1 MRENTN
7 WNIKKIAKELK
18 YREQFVRQ
26 TIKYYEQENIIIP
39 YT

>member
-26 TIKYYEQENIIIP
+26 TIKYYE
-39 YT
+39 